1 MVPPSYGNALLPSPS
16 CASVAG
22 HSFRIGAATVA
33 AQAGL
38 SDSLITTGIS
48 NIIMTYIRSSVEE
61 LSLVATKLAHSQHP

>member
-1 MVPPSYGNALLPSPS
+1 MLCCQAPLAHQYAGN
-16 CASVAG
+16 
-22 HSFRIGAATVA
+22 SFRIGAATVA

-61 LSLVATKLAHSQHP
+61 LSLVATYKLAHS